1 MIRVLWICKV
11 LLPGT
16 RMNFRKAK
24 RIFDAGKSPFLATFT
39 RAGVGNLVGID
50 PRNNLLSR
58 CVTLSWE

>member
-1 MIRVLWICKV
+1 
-11 LLPGT
+11 
-16 RMNFRKAK
+16 MNFRKAK